1 MRLVLNATF
10 PLYLIIALGF
20 LSRKI
25 GVFKAG
31 DERVLTHY
39 VYYFALPALIILN
52 IGQMT
57 ITHHRLIFIGISF
70 LPAALALTIILS
82 LYFLTG
88 FSRNTLYLL
97 IFSTVFGNLAFLGIP
112 FVSSI
117 YPSAPDKQL
126 IIFSAVD
133 INTLGLIICLVV
145 LELYH
150 MEKWSL
156 RSGLKYIIGKLVR
169 NPLVLSFIAGIGL
182 AVLHADLPAPLSVSM
197 EMFARTSS
205 PLAVFMLGTFL
216 SGRNFHHLFQAF
228 KLSLIRLIFLPA
240 LALPVSV
247 LFGLPKME
255 STLLTLMY
263 GMPAAVSLIILSERY
278 DFYRETIPSLVL
290 ISLLGSAL
298 SLNFWLV
305 LLLRFHFIR

>member
-1 MRLVLNATF
+1 MQLVLNATF

-31 DERVLTHY
+31 DERVLTRY

-57 ITHHRLIFIGISF
+57 ITHHRLVFIGISI
-70 LPAALALTIILS
+70 LPMAAALALILCI
-82 LYFLTG
+82 YFLTG
-88 FSRNTLYLL
+88 FSRNNLFLL

-112 FVSSI
+112 FVSTI
-117 YPSAPDKQL
+117 YPSASDRQL
-126 IIFSAVD
+126 IIFSAIY
-133 INTLGLIICLVV
+133 INTFGLIICLVV

-150 MEKWSL
+150 MKKWSL
-156 RSGLKYIIGKLVR
+156 RSGLKYILIKLAR
-169 NPLVLSFIAGIGL
+169 NPLVLSFITGIVL
-182 AVLHADLPAPLSVSM
+182 SVLHADMPAPLSISM
-197 EMFARTSS
+197 GMLARTSS

-216 SGRNFHHLFQAF
+216 SGRSFHHLFQAF
-228 KLSLIRLIFLPA
+228 KLSLLRLIFLPA
-240 LALPVSV
+240 LVLPVSV

-255 STLLTLMY
+255 STLLILMH

-278 DFYRETIPSLVL
+278 NFYRETIPSLVL
-290 ISLLGSAL
+290 ISLVASAL
-298 SLNFWLV
+298 SLNLWMVV
-305 LLLRFHFIR
+305 LF